1 MSVLFTIEN
10 KIVRPHTETLLIPP
24 FQEIWERD
32 TTPNKEYAM
41 EDFKYMEFMTSVM
54 KTNPY
59 RGYEE
64 SIRRSKII
72 QDCIKRDE
80 WMIDELI
87 EEGMERIKEFQTD
100 ASLTY
105 SYFMSVKTAA
115 EKMKKFFNTFDMTA
129 LNPKSLMPLYKPR
142 EITSAL
148 NDTSKVLENLDKTQ
162 KKVEEE
168 IFESTKKRGDKV
180 ISPFAQT

>member
-1 MSVLFTIEN
+1 MSVLFTVEN
-10 KIVRPHTETLLIPP
+10 RVVIPHTETLLIPP

-32 TTPNKEYAM
+32 TTLTKENAM
-41 EDFKYMEFMTSVM
+41 EDFKYMEFMVSV
-54 KTNPY
+54 KKSNPY
-59 RGYEE
+59 RGYDEH
-64 SIRRSKII
+64 IRRSKII
-72 QDCIKRDE
+72 QDCIKRDS
-80 WMIDELI
+80 WMEDDLI
-87 EEGMERIKEFQTD
+87 KYGMERIKEFQTD

-105 SYFMSVKTAA
+105 SYFMSIKCAA
-115 EKMKKFFNTFDMTA
+115 EKMKDFFNTFDMST
-129 LNPKSLMPLYKPR
+129 LNPKTLMPMYKPR

-180 ISPFAQT
+180 ISPFAMK